1 MVLLNL
7 IIKNM
12 RKLSAFIA
20 VILLALAVHPLK
32 AQNVSPVDFMRYNP
46 YQTNANAAIDLPYES
61 VMSLVIGNIGVDV
74 QNTTLRYD
82 NCFDFDAQG
91 RPATVNLR
99 QLANSLKED
108 NYIGLDANVDLFTL
122 YKRIGKD
129 LITINYGV
137 KAQGDARYN
146 DGLFQLL
153 GYGNSAFV
161 GEDNPAHVDLDL
173 NMMGYQELAV
183 GYQRNINEQLSLG
196 GKAKLLFGVA
206 NVRTDAFDVNLFTD
220 PNTYDLRL
228 KENIAMR
235 ASMPNVI
242 YVDEAGQLK
251 SNGPF
256 SVGEL
261 FRNPGFGI
269 DFAAEY
275 RFDDQFSAVAA
286 VRDLGFIHWGKNN
299 LGMTGQV
306 NDAGQFYDDGDFL
319 YNGLNVDELQSIF
332 SDEWYR
338 ERFFD
343 TLQQYF
349 QVELSPMEK
358 YNTALNTTLMLRG
371 NYDLTPQNRFS
382 AQVQGR
388 FLGSGFRPAFTVAY
402 CGSFFNNLNVC
413 ATYTMMPHSYDNIGL
428 GVSAM
433 IETCNIYLTTNNVI
447 GLFKPMNMS
456 GFNAQVGIV
465 FNLWIPERRYIDES
479 GKPDYLQ

>member
-1 MVLLNL
+1 M
-7 IIKNM
+7 NM
-12 RKLSAFIA
+12 RKLS
-20 VILLALAVHPLK
+20 VIIVVASLALAVHPLR

-46 YQTNANAAIDLPYES
+46 YQMNANPATDLPYKS
-61 VMSLVIGNIGVDV
+61 VMSLIVGNLGLEV
-74 QNTTLRYD
+74 QNTTLCYD
-82 NCFDFDAQG
+82 HFFDFDAQG
-91 RPATVNLR
+91 RPATLNLR

-108 NYIGLDANVDLFTL
+108 NYVGFDANVDLFTL

-137 KAQGDARYN
+137 KAQGDVRYN
-146 DGLFQLL
+146 DGLFKLL

-161 GEDNPAHVDLDL
+161 GEDHPAQVDLDL
-173 NMMGYQELAV
+173 NLTGYQELAV

-196 GKAKLLFGVA
+196 GRAKLLFGLA
-206 NVRTDAFDVNLFTD
+206 NVNTQTFDLNLFTD
-220 PNTYDLRL
+220 PDSYALRL
-228 KENIAMR
+228 QENIAMR
-235 ASMPNVI
+235 ASMPNAL
-242 YVDEAGQLK
+242 YVDDAGQLK
-251 SNGPF
+251 ADGPF

-275 RFDDQFSAVAA
+275 RFNGQWSAVAA
-286 VRDLGFIHWGKNN
+286 VHDLGFIHWGKNN
-299 LGMTGQV
+299 LGLTGKV
-306 NDAGQFYDDGDFL
+306 NDAGQFYDNGDFL
-319 YNGLNVDELQSIF
+319 FNGLDVDEVQHIV

-338 ERFFD
+338 EQFLD

-349 QVELSPMEK
+349 QIAFSPMES
-358 YNTALNTTLMLRG
+358 YNTALNTSLLLRG
-371 NYDLTPQNRFS
+371 NYDLNAQNRFS

-388 FLGSGFRPAFTVAY
+388 FMGSGFRPAFTVAY

-433 IETCNIYLTTNNVI
+433 IETCNIYLTTNNII
-447 GLFKPMNMS
+447 GLFKPMNTS
-456 GFNAQVGIV
+456 AFNAQVGIV

-479 GKPDYLQ
+479 EKPDFLE

>member
-1 MVLLNL
+1 M
-7 IIKNM
+7 NM
-12 RKLSAFIA
+12 RKLPAFIA
-20 VILLALAVHPLK
+20 VILLAMAVHPLK

-46 YQTNANAAIDLPYES
+46 YQTNANAATDLPYES

-108 NYIGLDANVDLFTL
+108 NYLGFDANVDLFTL

-137 KAQGDARYN
+137 KAQGDMRYN
-146 DGLFQLL
+146 DGLFHLL

-161 GEDNPAHVDLDL
+161 GDANPAHVDLDL
-173 NMMGYQELAV
+173 NLMGYQELAV

-196 GKAKLLFGVA
+196 GKVKLLFGVA
-206 NVRTDAFDVNLFTD
+206 NVRTDAFDVRLFTD
-220 PNTYDLRL
+220 ADSYALRM

-371 NYDLTPQNRFS
+371 NYDLNPQNRFS

-479 GKPDYLQ
+479 GKPEYLE